1 MARITPLAEEADS
14 LRLWEAEAHRH
25 EEETERAFEA
35 LSARAWQDEEE
46 VTRVRRE
53 RDELLERD
61 AETHQWILDLLAE
74 AEKERE
80 LKLVA
85 EEKLAALERKVSLD
99 AEAVT
104 RLCKERDELLQTVG
118 RLHLE
123 CGAAR
128 EERDQA
134 IRERDQAQ

>member
-1 MARITPLAEEADS
+1 MVKLTPLAEEANS

-80 LKLVA
+80 LKPVA
-85 EEKLAALERKVSLD
+85 EETLVALERRESLD
-99 AEAVT
+99 AEAVA
-104 RLCKERDELLQTVG
+104 RLCKERDELLETVG
-118 RLHLE
+118 RLSWE
-123 CGAAR
+123 RGVAR

-134 IRERDQAQ
+134 I